1 MRVGIHRSTS
11 PLTLNGFNNG
21 RKMTRKAIFEGLVFD
36 EFDNP
41 VDVTYVGDDPC
52 YIVDDD
58 GFLRHIPA
66 ETVDREVLNRMFEMI
81 KGHEDILSEQA
92 AKMLGQED
100 IFSVAMIETQL
111 KQIESQ
117 IDAVLESGI
126 PESGR
131 AYMGMM
137 GFRIIID
144 VHGEVID
151 VQQPGMIAPEDE
163 RDI

>member
-1 MRVGIHRSTS
+1 MQVQILKSTS
-11 PLTLNGFNNG
+11 LPNQSGYDKREN
-21 RKMTRKAIFEGLVFD
+21 MTQKALFAGLIFD
-36 EFDNP
+36 EFDNA

-58 GFLRHIPA
+58 GFLRHIPS
-66 ETVDREVLNRMFEMI
+66 ELVDREVLNRLFEMI

-111 KQIESQ
+111 KQMDSQ
-117 IDAVLESGI
+117 IDVVLESGI
-126 PESGR
+126 PEEGR

-137 GFRIIID
+137 GFRIVINI
-144 VHGEVID
+144 HGEVIE
-151 VQQPGMIAPEDE
+151 VQQPGMIAPDDE